1 MAFVCLILIRIPCVF
16 FSICDSMIRHPLL
29 GRGWGSPWI
38 SCRRTRSSYSAARWT
53 MVSQHEQCLNVFAL
67 GAPGSQ
73 LPTTGP
79 PFLEWLGLVHFCGK
93 SPMLAVRRVNS
104 AARPWIDKIT
114 EGLLS
119 DWNQANPDER
129 VSDSPDNFEAS
140 YIRCPM
146 IPMACLLED
155 HLR

>member
-1 MAFVCLILIRIPCVF
+1 LAEAGAHHESHAEGLGQATRQPGEPW
-16 FSICDSMIRHPLL
+16 SASM
-29 GRGWGSPWI
+29 S
-38 SCRRTRSSYSAARWT
+38 
-53 MVSQHEQCLNVFAL
+53 NVFAL

-79 PFLEWLGLVHFCGK
+79 PFLEWLGMLGLVHFCGK

>member
-1 MAFVCLILIRIPCVF
+1 MNLMPK
-16 FSICDSMIRHPLL
+16 DSVKLL
-29 GRGWGSPWI
+29 GSPVNHGQPW
-38 SCRRTRSSYSAARWT
+38 SASS
-53 MVSQHEQCLNVFAL
+53 NVFAL

-79 PFLEWLGLVHFCGK
+79 PFLEWLGMAGAKVHFSGK
-93 SPMLAVRRVNS
+93 SPMLAVRRVFHS

-119 DWNQANPDER
+119 DWNLANPDER

-140 YIRCPM
+140 
-146 IPMACLLED
+146 EG
-155 HLR
+155 